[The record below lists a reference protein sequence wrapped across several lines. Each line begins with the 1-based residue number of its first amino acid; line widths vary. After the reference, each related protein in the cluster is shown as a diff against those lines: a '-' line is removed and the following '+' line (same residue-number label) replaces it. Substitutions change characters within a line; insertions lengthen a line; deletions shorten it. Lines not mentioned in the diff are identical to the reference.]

1 MIIRVKRAYSK
12 PKKSNAVDAI
22 LHEGELV
29 LPVKET
35 SMLNRFLFSNS
46 KVIPDALRKRL
57 RDLITTVPQFK

>member
-1 MIIRVKRAYSK
+1 MIIRVKKPYSK
-12 PKKSNAVDAI
+12 PKKSNPVEAI

-29 LPVKET
+29 VPVKET

-46 KVIPDALRKRL
+46 KVIPDELRKRL